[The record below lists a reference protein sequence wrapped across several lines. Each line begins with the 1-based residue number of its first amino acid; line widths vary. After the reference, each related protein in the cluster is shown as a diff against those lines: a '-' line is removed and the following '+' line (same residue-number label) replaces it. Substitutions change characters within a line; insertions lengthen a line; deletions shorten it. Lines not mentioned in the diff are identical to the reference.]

1 MKILVLAAH
10 PDDEVLG
17 CGGTLYKLAKDKN
30 NQILLT
36 FAANGVS
43 GRKDHTSHEIS
54 QRKSG
59 SLKVAKALGAKIINY
74 KNGSYPFPF
83 KDQNLDK
90 ADFNKVV
97 RWAETI
103 IKQYQPEVIYTH
115 STLDLNRDHQI
126 VSEAVIVAT
135 RPNSVLVKEIY
146 FFEIPESTEEGS
158 NLQLGHFKPNVYE
171 KIRKEEKI
179 ALFDLY
185 HTEKNRS
192 DKWERGINSLGLYR
206 GFNAGYDFA
215 EAFVL
220 VRKRND

>member
-1 MKILVLAAH
+1 MNILVIAAH

-17 CGGTLYKLAKDKN
+17 CGGTLQKLSKDKN
-30 NQILLT
+30 SQIFIT

-43 GRKDHTSHEIS
+43 GRKDHTSREIN
-54 QRKSG
+54 QRKVA
-59 SLKVAKALGAKIINY
+59 SLKVAKTLGAKIINRTNTNY
-74 KNGSYPFPF
+74 SFPF

-90 ADFNKVV
+90 ADFNKVA
-97 RWAETI
+97 RWAEAI
-103 IKQYQPEVIYTH
+103 IKRYHPEVIYTH
-115 STLDLNRDHQI
+115 SAIDLNRDHRL

-135 RPNSVLVKEIY
+135 RPNSTSVKELY
-146 FFEIPESTEEGS
+146 FFEIPESTGEGS

-192 DKWERGINSLGLYR
+192 DKWERGIIALGLYR
-206 GFNAGYDFA
+206 GFNSGYDFA
-215 EAFVL
+215 EAFML
-220 VRKRND
+220 VRERRD